1 MDLVEAVEDAL
12 GLGGIV
18 GGLDAHEEGLA
29 VLEDERRCAED
40 ALGRRR
46 LEVRGDVREVRRVGR
61 VGAEPVE
68 VETDLLRRRLDLVG
82 LTEVESGGMAFLQ

>member
-1 MDLVEAVEDAL
+1 MDLVEPVEDAL

-29 VLEDERRCAED
+29 VLEHERRRAED

-61 VGAEPVE
+61 VGAETVE

-82 LTEVESGGMAFLQ
+82 LTEVEARRVALLQ

>member
-1 MDLVEAVEDAL
+1 MHLVQRVEDAL

-46 LEVRGDVREVRRVGR
+46 LEVRGNVREVRRVGR

-82 LTEVESGGMAFLQ
+82 LTEVEVRRVALLQ